1 MSTQAATAK
10 VTQRARRTTPAYRE
24 AEVAA
29 GSLFATPDELAAL
42 AQHRASA
49 VRAEVARNDAVPA
62 DVIRQLAGDRNGEV
76 RALAAIRG
84 VEAGCM
90 SVEEAA
96 PILLLSRGR
105 RFLLIDALETSTS
118 SSLIVLALAV
128 GHREYVVAAAESAYA
143 TAEQFGRL
151 LALGHSCVDRV
162 LVQNPRCPDEVL
174 RELLSRPD
182 DAPPWPSD
190 GQSNFSKH
198 YWRLAKT
205 FSFKIRVILHP
216 NSSEHTLEQIYS
228 GDLFELSP
236 QVLVALAQRPVLS
249 VLLPLAGHLDADVRT
264 AVAAQPHTPA
274 VILSDLAWDESI
286 HVRTAIFNNP
296 GADVDTRAV
305 VQRMGIRK

>member
-1 MSTQAATAK
+1 MSTRAATVK
-10 VTQRARRTTPAYRE
+10 VTQRAQRTTPAYRA

-42 AQHRASA
+42 SQHRASA

-62 DVIRQLAGDRNGEV
+62 EVIRQLTGDRNGEV

-105 RFLLIDALETSTS
+105 RFLLIDALETTTS
-118 SSLIVLALAV
+118 SSLIDLALAV
-128 GHREYVVAAAESAYA
+128 EHREYVVAAAESVYA

-151 LALGHSCVDRV
+151 LALGRSCVDRV
-162 LVQNPRCPDEVL
+162 LVQNPRCPDRVL

-182 DAPPWPSD
+182 EVPPWPSD
-190 GQSNFSKH
+190 GGPNISKH
-198 YWRLAKT
+198 YWRLAHT
-205 FSFKIRVILHP
+205 FSYRIRVVLHP
-216 NSSEHTLEQIYS
+216 NASEQSLEQIYS
-228 GDLFELSP
+228 DDLFELSP
-236 QVLVALAQRPVLS
+236 QVLVALEQRPVLS
-249 VLLPLAGHLDADVRT
+249 VLLPLTGHPDSAVRT
-264 AVAAQPHTPA
+264 AVAAQPLTPA

-286 HVRTAIFNNP
+286 HVRTAIFKNP
-296 GADVDTRAV
+296 SADADSRALA
-305 VQRMGIRK
+305 QRLGILE